1 MKAIRLLIADDH
13 NILRQGLIDILK
25 NYNDICIVAEAENG
39 NMLMKKYDLFKPDVV
54 LADIEMPELSGIEAA
69 QQILKSYPDAKF
81 LFLSMHYTDEYIYK
95 IDSIGGKGLVSKE
108 IIKDE
113 LVNAIRAVARS
124 EMYFMGKTEAEVQ
137 QIKETYNKLMH
148 ESSAADLTQR
158 EISILL
164 YIADGLSSEE
174 IAEELHIGKRTI
186 DFARTQ
192 IMKKLDIDTSNK
204 LLIYAIEN
212 REKLKLY

>member
-25 NYNDICIVAEAENG
+25 FYNDICIVAEAENG
-39 NMLMKKYDLFKPDVV
+39 NMLIKKYDLFKPDVV

-69 QQILKSYPDAKF
+69 QKILSFDSNAKF

-95 IDSIGGKGLVSKE
+95 IQSIGGKGLVSKE

-124 EMYFMGKTEAEVQ
+124 ERYFMGKTDAEVR
-137 QIKETYNKLMH
+137 QIKENYDKLLH
-148 ESSAADLTQR
+148 ESSAASLTQR

-164 YIADGLSSEE
+164 YIAEGLSSEE

-186 DFARTQ
+186 DFVRVQ
-192 IMKKLDIDTSNK
+192 IMKKLKLDASNK

-212 REKLKLY
+212 KEKLKLY

>member
-13 NILRQGLIDILK
+13 NILRQGLVDILK
-25 NYNDICIVAEAENG
+25 NYEDICIVAEAENG
-39 NMLMKKYDLFKPDVV
+39 TMLIKKYDLFKPDVV
-54 LADIEMPELSGIEAA
+54 LADIEMPEISGIEAA
-69 QQILKSYPDAKF
+69 EKILSSYPDAKF
-81 LFLSMHYTDEYIYK
+81 LFLSQHFDEEYIYK

-113 LVNAIRAVARS
+113 LVNAIRTVARS
-124 EMYFMGKTEAEVQ
+124 EKYFMGKTQAEVSR
-137 QIKETYNKLMH
+137 IKDNYDKLLN
-148 ESSAADLTQR
+148 ESTAAALTQR
-158 EISILL
+158 EISILQ
-164 YIADGLSSEE
+164 YIAGGLSSEE

-186 DFARTQ
+186 DFARTK

-212 REKLKLY
+212 KEKLKLY

>member
-69 QQILKSYPDAKF
+69 QKILESYPDAKF

-113 LVNAIRAVARS
+113 LVNAIRAVAAS
-124 EMYFMGKTEAEVQ
+124 EKYFMGKTEDE
-137 QIKETYNKLMH
+137 IKKIIDNYDKLLN
-148 ESSAADLTQR
+148 ESSAAVLTQR
-158 EISILL
+158 EIAILQF
-164 YIADGLSSEE
+164 IAEGLSSEQ
-174 IAEELHIGKRTI
+174 IADELHIGKRTI
-186 DFARTQ
+186 DFARTV

-212 REKLKLY
+212 KEKLKLY

>member
-25 NYNDICIVAEAENG
+25 NYSDICIVAEAENG

-69 QQILKSYPDAKF
+69 QKILESYPDAKF

-113 LVNAIRAVARS
+113 LVNAIRAVAGS
-124 EMYFMGKTEAEVQ
+124 EKYFMGKTENEIQ
-137 QIKETYNKLMH
+137 KIKDNYDKLLN
-148 ESSAADLTQR
+148 ESSAAVLTQR
-158 EISILL
+158 EIAILQF
-164 YIADGLSSEE
+164 IAEGLSSEE
-174 IAEELHIGKRTI
+174 IANELHIGKRTI
-186 DFARTQ
+186 DFARTK

-204 LLIYAIEN
+204 LLIYAIEYKE
-212 REKLKLY
+212 RLKLY